1 MLKIRFQTP
10 ADYKK
15 DVIQGIFQDIV
26 NNAQPTGH
34 YISSAVPGASEG
46 SEGEIRLYS
55 NGGVFRIYCKI
66 GNAWRYATLT

>member
-46 SEGEIRLYS
+46 SEGEIRLVFDGANYKICAKI
-55 NGGVFRIYCKI
+55 NGLWKSGV
-66 GNAWRYATLT
+66 LS